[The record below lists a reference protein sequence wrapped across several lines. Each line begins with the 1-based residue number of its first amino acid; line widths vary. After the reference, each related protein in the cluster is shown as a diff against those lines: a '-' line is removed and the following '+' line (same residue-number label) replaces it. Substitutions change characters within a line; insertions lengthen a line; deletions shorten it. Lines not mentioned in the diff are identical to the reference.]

1 MYFNVRILLIYV
13 VVLGFE
19 AEEGT
24 FTFENK
30 LSARKTNSFNRN
42 ITTVSPEGPVYR
54 QDTGK

>member
-30 LSARKTNSFNRN
+30 LSARKTNSFNRDV
-42 ITTVSPEGPVYR
+42 TTDSPERSNIPTRHG
-54 QDTGK
+54 